1 MTLTSASANSFG
13 KQELKVLSR
22 LDSPF
27 KIQAFLDELRYSDE
41 ERYRCPRSVLRD
53 RTAHCFDGAVF
64 AAAALRRLGYPP
76 LILNLFPDDRDDEH
90 LLALYQQRRGWG
102 AVAKSNFVGLR
113 FREPIHRTLREL
125 VLSYFEVYYNVE
137 REKTLRSY
145 TRPLNLKSFDH
156 INWMTDD
163 AAMEVIAL
171 RLEDFRKIPL
181 ITARMAAAL
190 SPIDER
196 SYQAGLAGSNP
207 AGLYRPP
214 KN

>member
-1 MTLTSASANSFG
+1 MKRALALANSFNRR
-13 KQELKVLSR
+13 EMRALSR

-27 KIQAFLDELRYSDE
+27 KIQAFLDELHYSDE

-90 LLALYQQRRGWG
+90 LLALYQQRGGWG

-163 AAMEVIAL
+163 AAMDVIAL

-190 SPIDER
+190 SPVDER